1 MLPSLLPSL
10 LPAVLLAL
18 LAGTVRGFSGFGY
31 AVIMV
36 LGLTRLLPVQQA
48 VITAILLDLICCLG
62 LLPAALRHCHRPL
75 LGRLA
80 LGMLIS
86 LPLGVWLLQVVPG
99 HWMSLAVG
107 GISLLGGILLLTRL
121 RLPNGAP
128 RLAIPAGMASG
139 LAMTT
144 ASAGGPPLMIYLL
157 NQPLPVE
164 VQRATAIVF
173 FALCSTASLIGIS
186 GSGLFGQ
193 QLILLAALLWLPS
206 QLGNQAGHWL
216 FRRFGARA
224 FHHWVA
230 PLLIV
235 LALWVILHPGR

>member
-1 MLPSLLPSL
+1 MLASF

-48 VITAILLDLICCLG
+48 VVTAILLDLVCCLG
-62 LLPAALRHCHRPL
+62 LLPGAVRRCERPL
-75 LGRLA
+75 LLRLC
-80 LGMLIS
+80 LGMLLS
-86 LPLGVWLLQVVPG
+86 LPCGIWLLQVVPG
-99 HWMSLAVG
+99 IWMSRVVG
-107 GISLLGGILLLTRL
+107 GLSLLGGVLLLTRL

-128 RLAIPAGMASG
+128 RLAIPAGVASG

-144 ASAGGPPLMIYLL
+144 ASAGGPPLMVYLL
-157 NQPLPVE
+157 NQPLPAE

-173 FALCSTASLIGIS
+173 FALCSSASLL
-186 GSGLFGQ
+186 GLAGNG
-193 QLILLAALLWLPS
+193 LLGMPQAWLALMLWLPS
-206 QLGNQAGHWL
+206 LLGNQLGQHL
-216 FRRFGARA
+216 FARYGTGGL
-224 FHHWVA
+224 HYWVA

-235 LALWVILHPGR
+235 LALWVIVHPGH